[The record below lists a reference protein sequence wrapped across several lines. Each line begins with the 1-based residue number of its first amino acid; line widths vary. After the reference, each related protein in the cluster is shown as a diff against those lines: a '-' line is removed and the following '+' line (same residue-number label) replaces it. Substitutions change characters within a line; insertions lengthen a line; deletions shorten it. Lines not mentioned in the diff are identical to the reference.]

1 MAETSLSQKM
11 MDRIY
16 HWTSKWIQQVIDWTS
31 RSESSQCKVSLRR
44 HLYLVRRGL
53 DILTTNLQ
61 PHWSAR
67 WNPPWSLIPKILN
80 RVTMFRCQ
88 VLMAV
93 LFHQHAPW

>member
-1 MAETSLSQKM
+1 MAETFLSQKM

-16 HWTSKWIQQVIDWTS
+16 HWTSKWIQHVIDWTS
-31 RSESSQCKVSLRR
+31 RSESSQCKISLRR

-53 DILTTNLQ
+53 DILTTDLQ
-61 PHWSAR
+61 PHSPAR